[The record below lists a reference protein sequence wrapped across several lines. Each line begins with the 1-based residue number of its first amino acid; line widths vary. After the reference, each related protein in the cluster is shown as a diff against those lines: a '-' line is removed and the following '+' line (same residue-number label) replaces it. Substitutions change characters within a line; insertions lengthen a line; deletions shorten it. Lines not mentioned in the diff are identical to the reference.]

1 MFQHAILFGPQ
12 SKEKK
17 ARLITVSGY
26 YVFKI
31 GVHVTFAMSD
41 QSRYSLEPEISE
53 EEIMRMEEASPAVLP
68 MPAMGQVV
76 GYSFEPEFSEEKYR

>member
-1 MFQHAILFGPQ
+1 MFQNAILFGPQ

-17 ARLITVSGY
+17 ARLITVSEY

-41 QSRYSLEPEISE
+41 QSRYSLELEISE
-53 EEIMRMEEASPAVLP
+53 EEIMRIEEASPAVLP
-68 MPAMGQVV
+68 MGWVV
-76 GYSFEPEFSEEKYR
+76 EYSFEPEFSEEEFW